1 MVEIQKL
8 TFFQS
13 YFFGSGFAL
22 YTKKLFKFVLV
33 GQFKLSKVLMNW
45 KQILSFGLT
54 ATVGGLLAVGMYKMS
69 ESTFSSEDFSV
80 SSSPRFAALDTQGN
94 ALPDFRQVAG
104 ITRPAVVHVKS
115 KQNKSPQ
122 SSAQEMP
129 DPFRDF
135 FGDRG
140 FQFEMPG
147 QQGPREGSGSGVLIS
162 ADGYIVT
169 NNHVIEGADEVEVV
183 LNDKRSYS
191 AKIVGADPS
200 TDLAL
205 LKIAE
210 KDLPF
215 LTFGNSDEVEVGE
228 WVLAIGNPFNLT
240 STVTAGIVSAKARNL
255 NLLNDKFRI
264 ESFIQTDAAVNPGNS
279 GGALVNARGELVGI
293 NTAIAS
299 QTGSYA
305 GYSFAVPSLMAN
317 KVMNDLKEFGA
328 VQRGFLGVSIRDVDA
343 KFAETEGL
351 KVLKGVFVQEV
362 NENSAAQAAGVKK
375 GDVITS
381 VDGVAVASSSELQE
395 QIGRRRP
402 GDKVG
407 LKLFRGEE
415 EKSYT
420 VILKSVTGETGVVKK
435 TDYEI
440 GSLLGADFGP
450 CTEQELKDAG
460 VKSGVKVSKLRTGK
474 LQSSGMKEGFIIIAI
489 DKKMVYKPSEVEAI
503 LRAKQGGVLIEGIYP
518 DGTKAYYAIGL

>member
-1 MVEIQKL
+1 
-8 TFFQS
+8 
-13 YFFGSGFAL
+13 
-22 YTKKLFKFVLV
+22 
-33 GQFKLSKVLMNW
+33 MNW
-45 KQILSFGLT
+45 KQIISFGLT
-54 ATVGGLLAVGMYKMS
+54 AMAGGLLAVGVYKMS
-69 ESTFSSEDFSV
+69 ESHFSSQDFAV
-80 SSSPRFAALDTQGN
+80 STSPRFAALDSEGN

-122 SSAQEMP
+122 SSSQQIP
-129 DPFRDF
+129 DPFKDF

-147 QQGPREGSGSGVLIS
+147 QNMPREGSGSGVLIS
-162 ADGYIVT
+162 SDGYIVT
-169 NNHVIEGADEVEVV
+169 NNHVIEGADELEVI

-191 AKIVGADPS
+191 AKVVGADPS

-205 LKIAE
+205 LKISE
-210 KDLPF
+210 KDLPY
-215 LTFGNSDEVEVGE
+215 LSFGNSDEVEVGE

-279 GGALVNARGELVGI
+279 GGALVNSRGQLIGI

-317 KVMNDLKEFGA
+317 KVMNDLKEFGT

-343 KFAETEGL
+343 QFAESEGL
-351 KVLKGVFVQEV
+351 KVLKGVYVQEV
-362 NENSAAQAAGVKK
+362 NENSAALAAGLKK
-375 GDVITS
+375 GDVITA
-381 VDGVAVASSSELQE
+381 VDGVSVASSSELQE

-415 EKSYT
+415 EKTYSVT
-420 VILKSVTGETGVVKK
+420 LKSVTGETGVVKK
-435 TDYEI
+435 TDYEM
-440 GSLLGADFGP
+440 GSLLGADFSS
-450 CTEQELKDAG
+450 CTEQEFKDAG
-460 VKSGVKVSKLRTGK
+460 VKSGVKVNKLRAGK
-474 LQSSGMKEGFIIIAI
+474 LQSSGMKEGFIITAI

-503 LRAKQGGVLIEGIYP
+503 LRSKQGGVLIEGIYP

>member
-1 MVEIQKL
+1 
-8 TFFQS
+8 
-13 YFFGSGFAL
+13 
-22 YTKKLFKFVLV
+22 
-33 GQFKLSKVLMNW
+33 MNW
-45 KQILSFGLT
+45 KQILWFVGAAL
-54 ATVGGLLAVGMYKMS
+54 AGGLMAVGVYKMAEPS
-69 ESTFSSEDFSV
+69 AGASDFSLQA
-80 SSSPRFAALDTQGN
+80 SPKFAALDSQGN
-94 ALPDFRQVAG
+94 LLPDFRQVAHL
-104 ITRPAVVHVKS
+104 TTPAVVHVKS
-115 KQNKSPQ
+115 KMGQRSQ
-122 SSAQEMP
+122 SSAQEIP

-140 FQFEMPG
+140 FRFEMP
-147 QQGPREGSGSGVLIS
+147 QPNTPREGSGSGVLIS

-169 NNHVIEGADEVEVV
+169 NNHVIENAEEVEVV
-183 LNDKRSYS
+183 LNDKRSYT

-205 LKIAE
+205 LKISE

-215 LTFGNSDEVEVGE
+215 LSFGNSDEVEVGE

-305 GYSFAVPSLMAN
+305 GYSFAVPSQMAN

-351 KVLKGVFVQEV
+351 KVLKGVYVQEV
-362 NENSAAQAAGVKK
+362 NDNSAAQQAGLKK

-381 VDGVAVASSSELQE
+381 VDGVNVSSSSELQE

-402 GDKVG
+402 GDKVS
-407 LKLFRGEE
+407 LKIFRGSE
-415 EKSYT
+415 EKSYAVT
-420 VILKSVTGETGVVKK
+420 LKSVTGEVGVVKK
-435 TDYEI
+435 TDYEM
-440 GSLLGADFGP
+440 GSLLGADFTA
-450 CTEQELKDAG
+450 CSEQELKDAG
-460 VKSGVKVSKLRTGK
+460 IKNGVKVNKLRSGK
-474 LQSSGMKEGFIIIAI
+474 LQSSGMKEGFIITAI
-489 DKKMVYKPSEVEAI
+489 DKKLVFKPTEVEAI
-503 LRAKQGGVLIEGIYP
+503 LRAKQGGVLIEGIYS

>member
-1 MVEIQKL
+1 MF
-8 TFFQS
+8 T
-13 YFFGSGFAL
+13 
-22 YTKKLFKFVLV
+22 
-33 GQFKLSKVLMNW
+33 MNW
-45 KQILSFGLT
+45 KSFLSFGLT
-54 ATVGGLLAVGMYKMS
+54 ALAGGLLAVGVYKMS
-69 ESTFSSEDFSV
+69 ESVGSSDGFSV
-80 SSSPRFAALDTQGN
+80 SASPRFAALDTQGN
-94 ALPDFRQVAG
+94 ALPDFRQVATL
-104 ITRPAVVHVKS
+104 TRSAVVHVKS
-115 KQNKSPQ
+115 KLGKSE
-122 SSAQEMP
+122 SSASSQIP

-140 FQFEMPG
+140 FRFEMPAPNT
-147 QQGPREGSGSGVLIS
+147 PREGSGSGVLIS

-210 KDLPF
+210 SDLPF
-215 LTFGNSDEVEVGE
+215 LSFGNSDEVEVGE

-279 GGALVNARGELVGI
+279 GGALVNSRGELIGI

-305 GYSFAVPSLMAN
+305 GYAFAVPSLMAN

-343 KFAETEGL
+343 KFAESEGL
-351 KVLKGVFVQEV
+351 KVLKGVYVQEV
-362 NENSAAQAAGVKK
+362 NDNSAAGQAGIRK

-381 VDGVAVASSSELQE
+381 VDGVAVGSSSELQE

-407 LKLFRGEE
+407 LKLFRNNE
-415 EKSYT
+415 EKEYT
-420 VILKSVTGETGVVKK
+420 VTLKSVTGETGVVKK
-435 TDYEI
+435 ADYEI
-440 GSLLGADFGP
+440 GSLLGADFSS

-460 VKSGVKVSKLRTGK
+460 VKSGVKVSKLRSGK
-474 LQSSGMKEGFIIIAI
+474 LQSSGMKEGFIITAI
-489 DKKMVYKPSEVEAI
+489 DKKMVYKPAEVEAL
-503 LRAKQGGVLIEGIYP
+503 LRSKQGGVLIEGVNP